1 MPLRAADDQEGADP
15 VLAVRLQE
23 IRDAHLDTVRTVA
36 GRWEQGLRGLL
47 GITGLTGL
55 VSAPLAADRLAA
67 QTQLMVGILLAVVLL
82 VAGAGLTL
90 AMSAA
95 YGSLRTV
102 PPPTSLA
109 MRETQRAVLAER
121 SRMQMVWGRR
131 LAVAA
136 LILLGIAIAL
146 AWSNPGQCT

>member
-1 MPLRAADDQEGADP
+1 MAPQAADDQGDADP

-23 IRDAHLDTVRTVA
+23 IRDSSLDSVRAVA

-55 VSAPLAADRLAA
+55 VGAPLAADRLSVQA
-67 QTQLMVGILLAVVLL
+67 QLAVGILLAVVLL
-82 VAGAGLTL
+82 AAGVGLTL

-102 PPPTSLA
+102 AAPLSLE
-109 MRETQRAVLAER
+109 MHETQRAVLAER
-121 SRMQMVWGRR
+121 SRIQMLWGRR
-131 LAVAA
+131 FAVTALVLLA
-136 LILLGIAIAL
+136 IAIAI
-146 AWSNPGQCT
+146 AWANPGA